1 MKTVRLSLMFWALS
15 ALAQFPFPGQ
25 GPGGYPGG
33 GYPGGYPGG
42 RRAPQQ
48 QPQQQQ
54 QPQNSRGRSNRAVT
68 STTDGMLRRVSGNQ
82 LIIEADDHR
91 VIWYRITSQTASLKD
106 GRTTDA
112 ASFQPGDRLSVEA
125 SEDDDGNFTA
135 TSIDWERAGSI
146 SERAAAQE
154 TWDLPGPGSLQASS
168 NPRSSRRDTVG
179 DTGDDDRPILR
190 RKNDDSSTPAPAAP
204 SSPPAP
210 PQAPTAARP
219 PAATTQNS
227 SQNSSPDSDDDSAY
241 ARPATQ
247 VATAAPP
254 DADDPGRPVLR
265 RGGAASARQPV
276 TSAPPVGTPPAG
288 QASASTSASNG
299 QATGSSNPALVGRS
313 SDAATRAPSSQPIQ
327 QEDPLIGKVRE
338 AAFAFSSLLP
348 NFMCQQITTRYGSQ
362 NPRQGW
368 DTIDVVTADVA
379 YQNGQESYRNIKATG
394 KSTVQSMDQ
403 LEGTRSTGEF
413 SSMLQDLMSE
423 ATGAVFHRN
432 GTDSIHGR
440 TAIVFKLEIPR
451 ERSHWR
457 IEAPSQL
464 YYPAIRGS
472 IWVDK
477 ETSRVL
483 RIEMEA
489 HNLPT
494 LFPFDTVE
502 AATDYDFIR
511 LAAAE
516 QEYLLP
522 ADAEVLNCERGST
535 SCSRNRIE
543 FHNYKKFEAATSIT
557 FDAK

>member
-1 MKTVRLSLMFWALS
+1 MFWALS

-33 GYPGGYPGG
+33 YPPNG

-48 QPQQQQ
+48 QQQQ
-54 QPQNSRGRSNRAVT
+54 QPQNSRSNRAAT
-68 STTDGMLRRVSGNQ
+68 ITTEGMLRRVSGNQ
-82 LIIEADDHR
+82 LVIEADDHR
-91 VIWYRITSQTASLKD
+91 VIWYRLTSQTVSRKED
-106 GRTTDA
+106 RTADVGN
-112 ASFQPGDRLSVEA
+112 FQPGDRVSVES
-125 SEDDDGNFTA
+125 SEDNEGNYTA
-135 TSIDWERAGSI
+135 TEVDWERAGTLDD
-146 SERAAAQE
+146 RAAARE
-154 TWDLPGPGSLQASS
+154 TWDMPGVNASS
-168 NPRSSRRDTVG
+168 NAPASRRRDTVG

-190 RKNDDSSTPAPAAP
+190 RKNDDSASTAADNPPPSQAPATQPP
-204 SSPPAP
+204 SAAAQNSPPVSNDDAVSAP
-210 PQAPTAARP
+210 
-219 PAATTQNS
+219 
-227 SQNSSPDSDDDSAY
+227 
-241 ARPATQ
+241 PATQ
-247 VATAAPP
+247 VRPP
-254 DADDPGRPVLR
+254 DAPADPDDPGRPVLR
-265 RGGAASARQPV
+265 RGGAAAARQPV
-276 TSAPPVGTPPAG
+276 SSAPPAG
-288 QASASTSASNG
+288 QTASNT
-299 QATGSSNPALVGRS
+299 QPAAGNSPTLVGRS
-313 SDAATRAPSSQPIQ
+313 SDAPTRPASQPILP

-338 AAFAFSSLLP
+338 AAYTFSSSLP
-348 NFMCQQITTRYGSQ
+348 NFFCQQITTRYGSP

-379 YQNGQESYRNIKATG
+379 YQNGQESYKNIKSNG
-394 KSTVQSMDQ
+394 RTVQSMDQ

-413 SSMLQDLMSE
+413 SSMLQDLMSP
-423 ATGAVFHRN
+423 ATGAAFRRS

-440 TAIVFKLEIPR
+440 SAIVFKLDIPR

-489 HNLPT
+489 SNLPR

-516 QEYLLP
+516 QEFLLP

-535 SCSRNRIE
+535 ACSRNRIE
-543 FHNYKKFEAATSIT
+543 FHNYRKFDTATSIT
-557 FDAK
+557 FDK

>member
-1 MKTVRLSLMFWALS
+1 MFWALS

-33 GYPGGYPGG
+33 YPNG
-42 RRAPQQ
+42 RRTPQQ

-54 QPQNSRGRSNRAVT
+54 PQNSGRRSNRPST
-68 STTDGMLRRVSGNQ
+68 ITTDGMLRRASGNQ
-82 LIIEADDHR
+82 LVIEADDHR
-91 VIWYRITSQTASLKD
+91 VIWYRITSQTMSQKD
-106 GRTTDA
+106 GKSADPT
-112 ASFQPGDRLSVEA
+112 SFQPGDRLSVES
-125 SEDDDGNFTA
+125 SEDNDGNYTA
-135 TSIDWERAGSI
+135 TAVEWEKAGTLD
-146 SERAAAQE
+146 ERAAAQQ
-154 TWDLPGPGSLQASS
+154 TWDLPGPASSQASS
-168 NPRSSRRDTVG
+168 NSGSSRRDTVG

-190 RKNDDSSTPAPAAP
+190 RKSNDTAPAPAAP
-204 SSPPAP
+204 PPAP
-210 PQAPTAARP
+210 PVAQT
-219 PAATTQNS
+219 PAATAQS
-227 SQNSSPDSDDDSAY
+227 SQNPAPDSDDAAG

-247 VATAAPP
+247 LRPPDAPA

-265 RGGAASARQPV
+265 RGGASTARQPAA
-276 TSAPPVGTPPAG
+276 APP
-288 QASASTSASNG
+288 ASSASN
-299 QATGSSNPALVGRS
+299 ASSNNQAAGNNQTAGNSPAPVGRS
-313 SDAATRAPSSQPIQ
+313 SDAANRPAAAQPILP

-338 AAFAFSSLLP
+338 AAYNFSTSLP
-348 NFMCQQITTRYGSQ
+348 NFFCQQITTRYGSQ

-368 DTIDVVTADVA
+368 DTIDVVTADVQ
-379 YQNGQESYRNIKATG
+379 YLNGQESYRNIKASG
-394 KSTVQSMDQ
+394 KGTVQSMDQ

-413 SSMLQDLMSE
+413 SSMLQDLMSQ
-423 ATGAVFHRN
+423 ATGAVFRRS
-432 GTDSIHGR
+432 GTDTIHAR
-440 TAIVFKLEIPR
+440 SAIVFKLEIPR

-489 HNLPT
+489 HNLPA

-516 QEYLLP
+516 QEFLLP

-535 SCSRNRIE
+535 ACSRNRIE
-543 FHNYKKFEAATSIT
+543 FHNYKKFDAATSIT
-557 FDAK
+557 FENK

>member
-1 MKTVRLSLMFWALS
+1 MFWALS

-33 GYPGGYPGG
+33 YPSG
-42 RRAPQQ
+42 RRAPQ
-48 QPQQQQ
+48 QQQQ
-54 QPQNSRGRSNRAVT
+54 QPQNSGQRSNRAVT
-68 STTDGMLRRVSGNQ
+68 ITTDGMLRRVSGNQ
-82 LIIEADDHR
+82 LVIQSDDHR
-91 VIWYRITSQTASLKD
+91 VIWYRITAQTVSRKD
-106 GRTTDA
+106 DRSVDVAG
-112 ASFQPGDRLSVEA
+112 FQPGDRVSVES
-125 SEDDDGNFTA
+125 SEDNDGNYTA
-135 TSIDWERAGSI
+135 TEVDWEKAGTLDD
-146 SERAAAQE
+146 RNAARE
-154 TWDLPGPGSLQASS
+154 TWDMPGINSSQASS

-190 RKNDDSSTPAPAAP
+190 RKNDDTASNAPANLPPQGP
-204 SSPPAP
+204 SGNAP
-210 PQAPTAARP
+210 PQQ
-219 PAATTQNS
+219 PAAQAPSPNPA
-227 SQNSSPDSDDDSAY
+227 SSPNQAPSGNPDDVVVNAP
-241 ARPATQ
+241 PATQ
-247 VATAAPP
+247 VRPP
-254 DADDPGRPVLR
+254 DAPADPDDPGRPVLR

-276 TSAPPVGTPPAG
+276 TSAPPAGQTAASTQPPPAG
-288 QASASTSASNG
+288 SPTV
-299 QATGSSNPALVGRS
+299 VGRS
-313 SDAATRAPSSQPIQ
+313 SDTATRSTAAQLILP

-338 AAFAFSSLLP
+338 AAYNFSASLQNIFCP
-348 NFMCQQITTRYGSQ
+348 QITTRFGSQ

-394 KSTVQSMDQ
+394 KSTVQSMDE
-403 LEGTRSTGEF
+403 LGGTRSTGEF
-413 SSMLQDLMSE
+413 SSMLQDLMSP
-423 ATGAVFHRN
+423 ATGANFRRS

-440 TAIVFKLEIPR
+440 SAIVFTLDIPR

-489 HNLPT
+489 ANLPR

-511 LAAAE
+511 LTAAE
-516 QEYLLP
+516 EEFLLP

-535 SCSRNRIE
+535 ACSRNRIE
-543 FHNYKKFEAATSIT
+543 FHNYRKFDAATSIT
-557 FDAK
+557 FDSK